1 MLLKKIEKVLDTVMR
16 FLMAIA
22 MLTLLVFG
30 TWQIFTRW
38 ILKNPS
44 TFTDELLRYVLII
57 AGFIGSAYCFYRD
70 EHLALTL
77 ITDKAKGPFKVIL
90 SVFIEACILFFV
102 VYVFIFGGIKLAAT
116 ATNVSSV
123 MHIPMKTLY
132 MIEPICGVL
141 IVLARI
147 LKYVQM
153 FSEKKE
159 KEGKEV

>member
-1 MLLKKIEKVLDTVMR
+1 MR
-16 FLMAIA
+16 FLMALA

-38 ILKNPS
+38 VLGNPS

-77 ITDKAKGPFKVIL
+77 ITDKAKGPFKLCLDI
-90 SVFIEACILFFV
+90 FIEICILFFV
-102 VYVFIFGGIKLAAT
+102 VYVFIFGGFKLANT

-123 MHIPMKTLY
+123 MHIPMKSLY
-132 MIEPICGVL
+132 MVEPICGIL

-147 LKYVQM
+147 LKYVNLYT
-153 FSEKKE
+153 EKKGE
-159 KEGKEV
+159 NK

>member
-1 MLLKKIEKVLDTVMR
+1 MR
-16 FLMAIA
+16 GNAS
-22 MLTLLVFG
+22 
-30 TWQIFTRW
+30 
-38 ILKNPS
+38 P
-44 TFTDELLRYVLII
+44 FTDELLRYVLIV

-90 SVFIEACILFFV
+90 DVFIEICILFFV
-102 VYVFIFGGIKLAAT
+102 VYVFIYGGWKLSAT

-132 MIEPICGVL
+132 LVEPICGVL
-141 IVLARI
+141 IGLARL

-153 FSEKKE
+153 LTDKKGAD
-159 KEGKEV
+159 K

>member
-1 MLLKKIEKVLDTVMR
+1 MR
-16 FLMAIA
+16 FLMALA

-38 ILKNPS
+38 VLGNPS

-57 AGFIGSAYCFYRD
+57 SGFIGSAYCFYRD

-77 ITDKAKGPFKVIL
+77 VTDKATGTFKIVL
-90 SVFIEACILFFV
+90 DVFIEACILFFV
-102 VYVFIFGGIKLAAT
+102 VYVFIFGGFKLANT

-132 MIEPICGVL
+132 MIEPVCGIL

-147 LKYVQM
+147 LKYVNM
-153 FSEKKE
+153 FAEKKGE
-159 KEGKEV
+159 NK

>member
-1 MLLKKIEKVLDTVMR
+1 LKKVEKVLDTVMR

-38 ILKNPS
+38 VLGNPS

-57 AGFIGSAYCFYRD
+57 SGFIGSAYCFYRD

-77 ITDKAKGPFKVIL
+77 VTDKATGTFKIVL
-90 SVFIEACILFFV
+90 DVFIEACILFFV
-102 VYVFIFGGIKLAAT
+102 IYVFIFGGWKLAQT

-147 LKYVQM
+147 LKYAQM
-153 FSEKKE
+153 YTEKKGE
-159 KEGKEV
+159 SK

>member
-1 MLLKKIEKVLDTVMR
+1 MR
-16 FLMAIA
+16 FLMALA
-22 MLTLLVFG
+22 MLTLLAFG

-38 ILKNPS
+38 VLGNPS

-77 ITDKAKGPFKVIL
+77 ITDKAKGPFKLCLDI
-90 SVFIEACILFFV
+90 FIEICILFFV
-102 VYVFIFGGIKLAAT
+102 IYVFIFGGFKLANT

-123 MHIPMKTLY
+123 MHIPMKSLY
-132 MIEPICGVL
+132 MVEPICGIL

-147 LKYVQM
+147 LKYVNLYT
-153 FSEKKE
+153 EKKGE
-159 KEGKEV
+159 NK

>member
-1 MLLKKIEKVLDTVMR
+1 MR
-16 FLMAIA
+16 FLMALA

-38 ILKNPS
+38 ILGNPS

-77 ITDKAKGPFKVIL
+77 ITDKAKGPFKLCLDI
-90 SVFIEACILFFV
+90 FIEICILFFV
-102 VYVFIFGGIKLAAT
+102 IYVFIFGGFKLANT

-123 MHIPMKTLY
+123 MHIPMKTLF
-132 MIEPICGVL
+132 MIEPICGIL
-141 IVLARI
+141 IVLARV
-147 LKYVQM
+147 LKYVNLYT
-153 FSEKKE
+153 EKKGE
-159 KEGKEV
+159 NK

>member
-1 MLLKKIEKVLDTVMR
+1 MKKVEKVLDTVMR
-16 FLMAIA
+16 FLMALA

-38 ILKNPS
+38 VLGNPS

-77 ITDKAKGPFKVIL
+77 ITDKARGPFKLALDI
-90 SVFIEACILFFV
+90 FIEICILFFV
-102 VYVFIFGGIKLAAT
+102 IYVFIFGGIKLAGT

-132 MIEPICGVL
+132 MIEPVCGVL

-147 LKYVQM
+147 LKYVNM
-153 FSEKKE
+153 FAEKKGE
-159 KEGKEV
+159 SK

>member
-1 MLLKKIEKVLDTVMR
+1 MKKVEKVLDTIMR
-16 FLMAIA
+16 FLMALA

-38 ILKNPS
+38 ILGNPS

-77 ITDKAKGPFKVIL
+77 ITDKAKGPFKLCLDI
-90 SVFIEACILFFV
+90 FIEICILFFV
-102 VYVFIFGGIKLAAT
+102 VYVFIFGGFKLANT

-132 MIEPICGVL
+132 MIEPVCGIL

-147 LKYVQM
+147 LKYVNLYT
-153 FSEKKE
+153 EKKGE
-159 KEGKEV
+159 NK

>member
-1 MLLKKIEKVLDTVMR
+1 MKKVEKVLDTIMR
-16 FLMAIA
+16 FLMALA

-38 ILKNPS
+38 VLGNPS

-77 ITDKAKGPFKVIL
+77 ITDKAKGPFKLALDI
-90 SVFIEACILFFV
+90 FIEVCILFFV
-102 VYVFIFGGIKLAAT
+102 IYVFIFGGFKLANT

-123 MHIPMKTLY
+123 MHIPMKSLY
-132 MIEPICGVL
+132 MIEPICGIL

-147 LKYVQM
+147 LKYVNLYT
-153 FSEKKE
+153 EKKGE
-159 KEGKEV
+159 NK

>member
-1 MLLKKIEKVLDTVMR
+1 LKKVEKVLDTVMR
-16 FLMAIA
+16 FLMALA

-38 ILKNPS
+38 VLGNPS

-77 ITDKAKGPFKVIL
+77 ITDKAKGPFKVALDI
-90 SVFIEACILFFV
+90 FIEVCILFFV
-102 VYVFIFGGIKLAAT
+102 IYVFIFGGFKLANT

-123 MHIPMKTLY
+123 MHIPMKSLY
-132 MIEPICGVL
+132 MIEPICGIL

-147 LKYVQM
+147 LKYVNLAA
-153 FSEKKE
+153 EKKGGN
-159 KEGKEV
+159 K

>member
-1 MLLKKIEKVLDTVMR
+1 MR
-16 FLMAIA
+16 FLMALA

-38 ILKNPS
+38 ILGNPS

-77 ITDKAKGPFKVIL
+77 VTDKATGSFKIIL
-90 SVFIEACILFFV
+90 DIFIEVCILFFV
-102 VYVFIFGGIKLAAT
+102 VYVFIYGGTKLANT

-132 MIEPICGVL
+132 MIEPVCGVL

-147 LKYVQM
+147 LKYVNLYT
-153 FSEKKE
+153 EKKGE
-159 KEGKEV
+159 NK

>member
-1 MLLKKIEKVLDTVMR
+1 MR
-16 FLMAIA
+16 FLMALA

-38 ILKNPS
+38 ILGNPS

-57 AGFIGSAYCFYRD
+57 SGFIGSAYCFYRD

-77 ITDKAKGPFKVIL
+77 VTDKAKGPFKLVL
-90 SVFIEACILFFV
+90 DVFIEACILFFV
-102 VYVFIFGGIKLAAT
+102 IYVFIIGGWKLAQT

-132 MIEPICGVL
+132 MIEPVCGVL
-141 IVLARI
+141 ILLARA
-147 LKYVQM
+147 LKYIQM
-153 FSEKKE
+153 FTDKKGE
-159 KEGKEV
+159 SK

>member
-1 MLLKKIEKVLDTVMR
+1 MR

-38 ILKNPS
+38 VLGNPS

-57 AGFIGSAYCFYRD
+57 SGFIGSAYCFYRD

-77 ITDKAKGPFKVIL
+77 ITDKAKGPFKIVL
-90 SVFIEACILFFV
+90 DVFIEACILFFV
-102 VYVFIFGGIKLAAT
+102 IYVFIFGGFKLANT

-132 MIEPICGVL
+132 MIEPICGIL

-147 LKYVQM
+147 LKYVNLAA
-153 FSEKKE
+153 EKKGGN
-159 KEGKEV
+159 K

>member
-1 MLLKKIEKVLDTVMR
+1 MKKVEKVLDTVMR
-16 FLMAIA
+16 FLMALA
-22 MLTLLVFG
+22 MLILLVFG

-38 ILKNPS
+38 VLGNPS

-77 ITDKAKGPFKVIL
+77 VTDKAKGPFKLVLDI
-90 SVFIEACILFFV
+90 FIEICILFFV
-102 VYVFIFGGIKLAAT
+102 IYVFIFGGFKLANT

-132 MIEPICGVL
+132 MIEPVCGIL

-147 LKYVQM
+147 LKYVNM
-153 FSEKKE
+153 YTEKKGE
-159 KEGKEV
+159 NK

>member
-1 MLLKKIEKVLDTVMR
+1 MKKVEKVLDTIMR
-16 FLMAIA
+16 FLMALA

-38 ILKNPS
+38 VLGNPS

-77 ITDKAKGPFKVIL
+77 ITDKAKGPFKLCLDI
-90 SVFIEACILFFV
+90 FIEICILFFV
-102 VYVFIFGGIKLAAT
+102 VYVFIFGGFKLANT

-123 MHIPMKTLY
+123 MHIPMKSLY
-132 MIEPICGVL
+132 MVEPICGIL

-147 LKYVQM
+147 LKYVNM
-153 FSEKKE
+153 YTEKKGE
-159 KEGKEV
+159 NQ

>member
-1 MLLKKIEKVLDTVMR
+1 MKKIEKVLDAVMR
-16 FLMAIA
+16 FLMALA

-38 ILKNPS
+38 VLGNPS

-77 ITDKAKGPFKVIL
+77 VTDKATGTFKIIL
-90 SVFIEACILFFV
+90 DIFIEVCILFFV
-102 VYVFIFGGIKLAAT
+102 VYVFIYGGTKLANT

-147 LKYVQM
+147 LKYAQM
-153 FSEKKE
+153 FTEKKGE
-159 KEGKEV
+159 NK

>member
-1 MLLKKIEKVLDTVMR
+1 MR
-16 FLMAIA
+16 FLMALA
-22 MLTLLVFG
+22 MLTLLAFG

-38 ILKNPS
+38 VLGNPS

-77 ITDKAKGPFKVIL
+77 ITDKAKGPFKLCLDI
-90 SVFIEACILFFV
+90 FMEICILFFV
-102 VYVFIFGGIKLAAT
+102 VYVFIFGGFKLANT

-123 MHIPMKTLY
+123 MHIPMKSLY
-132 MIEPICGVL
+132 MVEPICGIL

-147 LKYVQM
+147 LKYVNLYT
-153 FSEKKE
+153 EKKGE
-159 KEGKEV
+159 NK

>member
-1 MLLKKIEKVLDTVMR
+1 MKKLEKVLDTVMR

>member
-1 MLLKKIEKVLDTVMR
+1 MR
-16 FLMAIA
+16 FLMALA

-38 ILKNPS
+38 ILGNPS

-77 ITDKAKGPFKVIL
+77 ITDKAKGPFKLCLDI
-90 SVFIEACILFFV
+90 FIEICILFFV
-102 VYVFIFGGIKLAAT
+102 VYVFIFGGFKLANT

-132 MIEPICGVL
+132 MIEPVCGIL

-147 LKYVQM
+147 LKYVNLYT
-153 FSEKKE
+153 EKKGE
-159 KEGKEV
+159 SK

>member
-1 MLLKKIEKVLDTVMR
+1 MKKVEKVLDTVMR
-16 FLMAIA
+16 FLMALA

-38 ILKNPS
+38 VLGNPS

-77 ITDKAKGPFKVIL
+77 VTDKAKGPFKLVLDI
-90 SVFIEACILFFV
+90 FIEICILFFV
-102 VYVFIFGGIKLAAT
+102 IYVFIYGGFKLANT

-123 MHIPMKTLY
+123 MHIPMKTLF
-132 MIEPICGVL
+132 MIEPICGIL

-147 LKYVQM
+147 LKYVNLYT
-153 FSEKKE
+153 EKKGE
-159 KEGKEV
+159 NK

>member
-1 MLLKKIEKVLDTVMR
+1 MKKVEKVLDTVMR
-16 FLMAIA
+16 FLMALA

-38 ILKNPS
+38 VLGNPS

-77 ITDKAKGPFKVIL
+77 VTDKATGTFKIVL
-90 SVFIEACILFFV
+90 DVFIEACILFFV
-102 VYVFIFGGIKLAAT
+102 VYVFIFGGLKLANT

-132 MIEPICGVL
+132 LVEPICGVL

-147 LKYVQM
+147 LKYANM
-153 FSEKKE
+153 FAEKKGE
-159 KEGKEV
+159 SK

>member
-1 MLLKKIEKVLDTVMR
+1 LKKVEKVLDTVMR
-16 FLMAIA
+16 FLMALA

-38 ILKNPS
+38 VLGNPS

-77 ITDKAKGPFKVIL
+77 ITDKAKGPFKIVL
-90 SVFIEACILFFV
+90 DVFIEACILFFV
-102 VYVFIFGGIKLAAT
+102 IYVFIFGGFKLANT

-132 MIEPICGVL
+132 MIEPICGIL

-147 LKYVQM
+147 LKYVNLAA
-153 FSEKKE
+153 EKKGGN
-159 KEGKEV
+159 K

>member
-1 MLLKKIEKVLDTVMR
+1 MKKVEKVLDTVMR
-16 FLMAIA
+16 FLMALA

-38 ILKNPS
+38 VLGNPS

-77 ITDKAKGPFKVIL
+77 ITDKAKGPFKVALDI
-90 SVFIEACILFFV
+90 FIEVCILFFV
-102 VYVFIFGGIKLAAT
+102 IYVFIFGGFKLANT

-123 MHIPMKTLY
+123 MHIPMKSLY
-132 MIEPICGVL
+132 MIEPICGIL

-147 LKYVQM
+147 LKYVNLYT
-153 FSEKKE
+153 EKKGE
-159 KEGKEV
+159 NK

>member
-1 MLLKKIEKVLDTVMR
+1 MR
-16 FLMAIA
+16 FLMALA
-22 MLTLLVFG
+22 MLTLLAFG

-38 ILKNPS
+38 ILGNPS

-77 ITDKAKGPFKVIL
+77 ITDKAKGPFKLCLDI
-90 SVFIEACILFFV
+90 FIEICILFFV
-102 VYVFIFGGIKLAAT
+102 VYVFIFGGFKLANT

-132 MIEPICGVL
+132 MIEPVCGIL

-147 LKYVQM
+147 LKYVNLYT
-153 FSEKKE
+153 EKKGE
-159 KEGKEV
+159 NK

>member
-1 MLLKKIEKVLDTVMR
+1 MR
-16 FLMAIA
+16 FLMALA

-38 ILKNPS
+38 ILGNPS

-77 ITDKAKGPFKVIL
+77 ITDKAKGPFKLCLDI
-90 SVFIEACILFFV
+90 FIEVCILFFV
-102 VYVFIFGGIKLAAT
+102 IYVFIFGGFKLANT

-132 MIEPICGVL
+132 MIEPICGIL
-141 IVLARI
+141 ILLARI
-147 LKYVQM
+147 LKYVNLYT
-153 FSEKKE
+153 EKKGE
-159 KEGKEV
+159 NK

>member
-1 MLLKKIEKVLDTVMR
+1 MR
-16 FLMAIA
+16 FLMALA

-38 ILKNPS
+38 ILGNPS

-77 ITDKAKGPFKVIL
+77 ITDKAKGPFKIVL
-90 SVFIEACILFFV
+90 DVFIEACILFFV
-102 VYVFIFGGIKLAAT
+102 IYVFIFGGFKLANT

-123 MHIPMKTLY
+123 MHIPMKSLY
-132 MIEPICGVL
+132 MVEPICGIL

-147 LKYVQM
+147 LKYVNLAA
-153 FSEKKE
+153 EKKGGN
-159 KEGKEV
+159 K

>member
-1 MLLKKIEKVLDTVMR
+1 MR
-16 FLMAIA
+16 FLMALA

-38 ILKNPS
+38 ILGNPS

-77 ITDKAKGPFKVIL
+77 VTDKATGIFKIIL
-90 SVFIEACILFFV
+90 DIFIEVCILFFV
-102 VYVFIFGGIKLAAT
+102 VYVFIYGGTKLANT

-132 MIEPICGVL
+132 MIEPVCGVL

-147 LKYVQM
+147 LKYVNLYT
-153 FSEKKE
+153 EKKGE
-159 KEGKEV
+159 NK

>member
-1 MLLKKIEKVLDTVMR
+1 MR
-16 FLMAIA
+16 FLMALA

-38 ILKNPS
+38 ILGNPS
-44 TFTDELLRYVLII
+44 TFTDELLQYVLII
-57 AGFIGSAYCFYRD
+57 SGFIGSAYCFYRD

-90 SVFIEACILFFV
+90 EIFIELCILFFV
-102 VYVFIFGGIKLAAT
+102 IYVFIIGGIKLANT

-147 LKYVQM
+147 LKYAQM
-153 FSEKKE
+153 FSEKKGE
-159 KEGKEV
+159 KE

>member
-1 MLLKKIEKVLDTVMR
+1 MKKVEKVLDAVMR
-16 FLMAIA
+16 FLMALA

-38 ILKNPS
+38 VLQNPS

-57 AGFIGSAYCFYRD
+57 AGMIGSAYCFYRD

-90 SVFIEACILFFV
+90 EIFIELCILFFV
-102 VYVFIFGGIKLAAT
+102 IYVFIYGGIKLSST
-116 ATNVSSV
+116 ATNLSSV
-123 MHIPMKTLY
+123 MRIPMKTLY
-132 MIEPICGVL
+132 LVEPICGVL

-147 LKYVQM
+147 LKYAQL
-153 FSEKKE
+153 FAEKKG
-159 KEGKEV
+159 GKQA